1 MHSSV
6 YQITTEKVEEGG
18 LLDEDTLH
26 QGDCSGLDY
35 CSNIDNEERRERI
48 EILVN
53 RILPEGMFTLIDEN
67 SIRYNGGVEIWQEEW
82 VKLIKEKCS
91 LVTAD
96 NIQKWETLYYLQE
109 AIENPLDAGSRFY
122 DDNCGYSSYSER
134 SGEFMK
140 SLNNLE
146 AGTMLYIGGV
156 VDYHY

>member
-1 MHSSV
+1 MQSTIF
-6 YQITTEKVEEGG
+6 QITTEKIEESG

-67 SIRYNGGVEIWQEEW
+67 TIRYNGGVEIWQEEW
-82 VKLIKEKCS
+82 VKRIKEKCS
-91 LVTAD
+91 LVTAG
-96 NIQKWETLYYLQE
+96 NIHKWSTLYELE
-109 AIENPLDAGSRFY
+109 KVIDDPLCSGIRFY
-122 DDNCGYSSYSER
+122 DDNCGGSSYSEK

-140 SLNNLE
+140 SLNGLE
-146 AGTMLYIGGV
+146 AGTLLYVSGV
-156 VDYHY
+156 IAYRI

>member
-53 RILPEGMFTLIDEN
+53 RILPKGMFTLIDEN
-67 SIRYNGGVEIWQEEW
+67 TIRYNGGVEIWQEEW
-82 VKLIKEKCS
+82 VKRIKEKCS
-91 LVTAD
+91 LVTAS
-96 NIQKWETLYYLQE
+96 NIHKWSTLYELE
-109 AIENPLDAGSRFY
+109 KAIDDPLCSGIRFY
-122 DDNCGYSSYSER
+122 DDNCGGSSYSEK

-140 SLNNLE
+140 SLNGLE
-146 AGTMLYIGGV
+146 AGTLLYVGGV
-156 VDYHY
+156 IAYRI